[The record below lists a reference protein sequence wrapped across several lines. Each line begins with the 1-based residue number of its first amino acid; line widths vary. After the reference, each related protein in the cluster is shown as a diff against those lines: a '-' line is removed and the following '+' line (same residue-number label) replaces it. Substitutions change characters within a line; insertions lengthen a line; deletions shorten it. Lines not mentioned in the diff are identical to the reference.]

1 MAISF
6 GGLGNGVDFG
16 QVVTELAKVQR
27 LPIDALT
34 AKQKDLQTKLTD
46 YGTLGNKLLA
56 LQSAANALRLS
67 SSFDRSATTV
77 SDDTVLTAQAG
88 AGAATGS
95 YSIQVSQLAKANQ
108 ITNKAAKA
116 VADTTTAIL
125 SGGTGTFTFKVGSG
139 SDQTVTLADGATLD
153 DLRSAINDLGA
164 GVTASVINTG
174 TTASPAYRLTLTATA
189 SGAGNTIS
197 VVTDTTSL
205 DFTNSSGTGG
215 SDTLQAGQNA
225 IVVIGDP
232 SETTISIER
241 ESNVITDAIP
251 DVTLTLKSKTVT
263 TPTPEPV
270 TVNITTDP
278 NSVKANIKALATAYN
293 DVVKFVN
300 DRTAYDITTKTGGVF
315 FNEATAKG
323 VLSQIRTALS
333 GEVPELSTYK
343 TLGEVGFKTERDG
356 TITIDDAK
364 LDTALASNYSA
375 TKALFITQ
383 TTSSGVAD
391 RMVKAVDF
399 LDSVDTGSFTIRKN
413 SITSQI
419 SRLTAEIGRKEDL
432 AAQYEER
439 LRIQFASLDGLLQKL
454 QGQSTAL
461 QALQ

>member
-116 VADTTTAIL
+116 VADTTTAIV

-215 SDTLQAGQNA
+215 SDSLQAGQNA

-278 NSVKANIKALATAYN
+278 NSVKTNIKALATAYN

-333 GEVPELSTYK
+333 GEVPQLSIYK